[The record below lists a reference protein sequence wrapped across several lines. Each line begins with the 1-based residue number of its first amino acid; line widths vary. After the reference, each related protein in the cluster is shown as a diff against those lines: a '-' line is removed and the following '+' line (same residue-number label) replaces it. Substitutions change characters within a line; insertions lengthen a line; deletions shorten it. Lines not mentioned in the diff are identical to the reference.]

1 MHALKQAHWS
11 ATKHLIGYLKHTIS
25 YGLFL
30 YCFQS
35 LYLTTYLMLI
45 RLETMMISPQFLLT
59 LFS

>member
-30 YCFQS
+30 CYFQS
-35 LYLTTYLMLI
+35 LYLTAY
-45 RLETMMISPQFLLT
+45 SDVD
-59 LFS
+59 